1 MLVRIQHPAPFINF
15 KEKNRMMN
23 IIKAG
28 SRYQIYGEDLNTYD
42 KLPVRSYDVAFHKMQ
57 GFFLVARPDLIVKEE
72 KVYGNHRQRVQKVM
86 RSFRQADRNFGVILS
101 GQKGI
106 GKSLMARL
114 LAEEGI
120 ANGLPVITV
129 TDYIPGIAS
138 FLGSIE
144 QEVIVIFDE
153 FEKTFGK
160 IDDQPDPQEEML
172 SLFDGLD
179 GGKKLFVITCNE
191 VRRLNE
197 FMVDRPGR
205 FHYHFRMGAPTD
217 GEIKEY
223 MEDKLQKEY
232 WGEINR
238 IVNFSRTTEVTYDY
252 LRAIAFDL
260 NQGYSLEDC
269 LADLNISG
277 TTRNYYDMTAYFADG
292 SVYTIMN
299 YSINLCDR
307 GMDWVWLRNMNH
319 ISQHKDKHVHFGF
332 SPADIQLVNGELII
346 PVDKVQIDRDDGDD
360 WEKDEAEVKDLEQQF
375 KSRQVVRVTLEK
387 CINYNRERFLV

>member
-1 MLVRIQHPAPFINF
+1 
-15 KEKNRMMN
+15 MMN

-28 SRYQIYGEDLNTYD
+28 SQYQIYGEDLNTYD

-57 GFFLVARPDLIVKEE
+57 GFFLTARPDLVVKEE
-72 KVYGNHRQRVQKVM
+72 KIYGNHKKRAEKVLK
-86 RSFRQADRNFGVILS
+86 SFEQCDRNFGVILS

-106 GKSLMARL
+106 GKSLLARL

-120 ANGLPVITV
+120 SRGLPVITV
-129 TDYIPGIAS
+129 SDYIPGIAT
-138 FLGSIE
+138 FLSSIE

-153 FEKTFGK
+153 FEKTFSK
-160 IDDQPDPQEEML
+160 IEDKPDPQEEML

-217 GEIKEY
+217 SEIREY
-223 MEDKLQKEY
+223 MEDKLQKES
-232 WGEINR
+232 WGEIDR
-238 IVNFSRTTEVTYDY
+238 IINFSRTTEVTYDY

-260 NQGYSLEDC
+260 NQGYTLEEC

-277 TTRNYYDMTAYFADG
+277 TTHNDYDITAYFSDG
-292 SVYTIMN
+292 TVYTVMN
-299 YSINLCDR
+299 YSINLCSR
-307 GMDWVWLRNMNH
+307 TMDWAWLRKMGH
-319 ISQHKDKHVHFGF
+319 DSQHEEKHVHLGF
-332 SPADIQLVNGELII
+332 CPADIQLVNNELIVPANKI
-346 PVDKVQIDRDDGDD
+346 QIDRDDSDD
-360 WEKDEAEVKDLEQQF
+360 WNKEKEEISELEQSF
-375 KSRQVVRVTLEK
+375 KTRQVVRVVIEK
-387 CINYNRERFLV
+387 SFKYDKKRFLL

>member
-1 MLVRIQHPAPFINF
+1 
-15 KEKNRMMN
+15 MMN

-57 GFFLVARPDLIVKEE
+57 GFFLVARPDLVVKEE
-72 KVYGNHRQRVQKVM
+72 KVYGNHKQRVQKVM
-86 RSFRQADRNFGVILS
+86 KSFELCDRNFGVILS

-106 GKSLMARL
+106 GKSLLARL

-120 ANGLPVITV
+120 SRGLPVITV

-138 FLGSIE
+138 FLSSIE

-153 FEKTFGK
+153 FEKTFSK
-160 IDDQPDPQEEML
+160 MNDQPDPQEEML

-205 FHYHFRMGAPTD
+205 FHYHFRMGNPTD
-217 GEIKEY
+217 TEIREY

-232 WGEINR
+232 WDEIAR
-238 IVNFSRTTEVTYDY
+238 IINFSRTTGITYDY

-277 TTRNYYDMTAYFADG
+277 ATRNSYDITAYFADG

-307 GMDWVWLRNMNH
+307 SMDWVWLRSMSH
-319 ISQHKDKHVHFGF
+319 ISQHNERNVHFGF

-360 WEKDEAEVKDLEQQF
+360 WEKNETEVKELEQQF
-375 KSRQVVRVTLEK
+375 KSRQVVRVVLEK

>member
-1 MLVRIQHPAPFINF
+1 
-15 KEKNRMMN
+15 MMN

-42 KLPVRSYDVAFHKMQ
+42 KLPVRSYDVAFHQMQ
-57 GFFLVARPDLIVKEE
+57 GFFLVARPDLVVKEE
-72 KVYGNHRQRVQKVM
+72 KVYGNHKQKVQKVM
-86 RSFRQADRNFGVILS
+86 RSFRQTDRNFGVILS

-138 FLGSIE
+138 FLSSIE

-153 FEKTFGK
+153 FEKTFSK
-160 IDDQPDPQEEML
+160 VEDKPDPQEEML

-191 VRRLNE
+191 IRRLNE

-217 GEIKEY
+217 NEIKEY

-238 IVNFSRTTEVTYDY
+238 IINFSRTTEMTYDY

-260 NQGYSLEDC
+260 NQGYSLEDS
-269 LADLNISG
+269 LSDLNISG
-277 TTRNYYDMTAYFADG
+277 ATNNYYDITAYMADG
-292 SVYTIMN
+292 SVYACMN
-299 YSINLCDR
+299 YHINLCDR
-307 GMDWVWLRNMNH
+307 GMEWVWLRSLDNF
-319 ISQHKDKHVHFGF
+319 SQHGDYNIQVGF
-332 SPADIQLVNGELII
+332 SPSHIELIDGKLI
-346 PVDKVQIDRDDGDD
+346 VPPDKIQINRDDSND
-360 WEKDEAEVKDLEQQF
+360 WDKEDGEVKNLEHKF
-375 KSRQVVRVTLEK
+375 RGRQIVKLTVEK

>member
-1 MLVRIQHPAPFINF
+1 
-15 KEKNRMMN
+15 MMN

-57 GFFLVARPDLIVKEE
+57 GFSLVARPDLVVKEE
-72 KVYGNHRQRVQKVM
+72 KVYGNHKQRVQKVM
-86 RSFRQADRNFGVILS
+86 KSFKRADRNFGVILS
-101 GQKGI
+101 GRKGI

-138 FLGSIE
+138 FISSIE
-144 QEVIVIFDE
+144 QEIIVIFDE

-160 IDDQPDPQEEML
+160 PEEQSDPQEEML

-191 VRRLNE
+191 IYRLNE

-205 FHYHFRMGAPTD
+205 FHYHFRIGAPTD
-217 GEIKEY
+217 NEIKEY

-232 WGEINR
+232 WKEINR
-238 IVNFSRTTEVTYDY
+238 IINFSRTTEITYDC

-269 LADLNISG
+269 LADLNISSS
-277 TTRNYYDMTAYFADG
+277 TRNRYDITVYFADG
-292 SVYTIMN
+292 SIYTNMN
-299 YSINLCDR
+299 YFINLCDR
-307 GMDWVWLRNMNH
+307 NMEWIWLHDLNP
-319 ISQHKDKHVHFGF
+319 ISQRKEKRIHFGF
-332 SPADIQLVNGELII
+332 SPADIQLVNDELII
-346 PVDKVQIDRDDGDD
+346 PIDKIQISQNEDD
-360 WEKDEAEVKDLEQQF
+360 WEWEEIADKTKKSKQQS
-375 KSRQVVRVTLEK
+375 KSSQVIRVVLEK
-387 CINYNRERFLV
+387 SINYNQERYLI

>member
-1 MLVRIQHPAPFINF
+1 
-15 KEKNRMMN
+15 MMN

-28 SRYQIYGEDLNTYD
+28 SQYQIYGEDLITYD

-57 GFFLVARPDLIVKEE
+57 GFFLVARPDLVVKEE
-72 KVYGNHRQRVQKVM
+72 KVYGNHKQKVQKVM
-86 RSFRQADRNFGVILS
+86 RSFRQTDRNFGVILS

-106 GKSLMARL
+106 GKSRMARL

-138 FLGSIE
+138 FLSSIE

-153 FEKTFGK
+153 FEKTFSK
-160 IDDQPDPQEEML
+160 VEDQPDPQEEML

-217 GEIKEY
+217 NEIKEY

-232 WGEINR
+232 WGEIDR
-238 IVNFSRTTEVTYDY
+238 IINFSRSTEMTYDY

-260 NQGYSLEDC
+260 NQGYSLEDS
-269 LADLNISG
+269 LSDLNISG
-277 TTRNYYDMTAYFADG
+277 ATNNYYDITAYMADG
-292 SVYTIMN
+292 SVYTCMN
-299 YSINLCDR
+299 YHINLCDR
-307 GMDWVWLRNMNH
+307 GMEWVWLRSLDNF
-319 ISQHKDKHVHFGF
+319 SQHGDYNIQVGF
-332 SPADIQLVNGELII
+332 SPSHIELMDGKLIVPPDKIQINRDESNDWNKENGE
-346 PVDKVQIDRDDGDD
+346 
-360 WEKDEAEVKDLEQQF
+360 VKNLEQKF
-375 KSRQVVRVTLEK
+375 RGRQIVKLTVEK

>member
-1 MLVRIQHPAPFINF
+1 
-15 KEKNRMMN
+15 MMN

-42 KLPVRSYDVAFHKMQ
+42 KLPVRSYDVAFHQMQ
-57 GFFLVARPDLIVKEE
+57 GFFLVARPDLVVKEE
-72 KVYGNHRQRVQKVM
+72 KVYGNHKQKVQKVM
-86 RSFRQADRNFGVILS
+86 RSFRQTDRNFGVILS

-153 FEKTFGK
+153 FEKTFSK
-160 IDDQPDPQEEML
+160 VEDQPDPQEEML

-191 VRRLNE
+191 IRKLNE

-217 GEIKEY
+217 SEIREY

-232 WGEINR
+232 WGEIGR
-238 IVNFSRTTEVTYDY
+238 IINFSRITEMTYDY

-260 NQGYSLEDC
+260 NQGYSLEDT
-269 LADLNISG
+269 LSDLNISEA
-277 TTRNYYDMTAYFADG
+277 TNNSYDITAYMADG
-292 SVYTIMN
+292 SVYTCMN
-299 YSINLCDR
+299 YRINLCDR
-307 GMDWVWLRNMNH
+307 GVEWVWLRNLNGL
-319 ISQHKDKHVHFGF
+319 SQHEDRNIQVGF
-332 SPADIQLVNGELII
+332 SPSHIELIDGELIV
-346 PVDKVQIDRDDGDD
+346 PPDKIQINRDDSND
-360 WEKDEAEVKDLEQQF
+360 WDKEDGEVKNLEHKF
-375 KSRQVVRVTLEK
+375 RGRQIVKLTVEK

>member
-1 MLVRIQHPAPFINF
+1 
-15 KEKNRMMN
+15 MMN

-42 KLPVRSYDVAFHKMQ
+42 KLPVRSYDVAFHQMQ
-57 GFFLVARPDLIVKEE
+57 GFFLVARPDLVVKEE
-72 KVYGNHRQRVQKVM
+72 KVYGNHKQKVQKVM
-86 RSFRQADRNFGVILS
+86 RSFRQTDRNFGVILS

-153 FEKTFGK
+153 FEKTFSK
-160 IDDQPDPQEEML
+160 VEDQPDPQEEML

-191 VRRLNE
+191 IRKLNE

-217 GEIKEY
+217 NEIKEY

-238 IVNFSRTTEVTYDY
+238 IINFSRTTEMTYDY

-260 NQGYSLEDC
+260 NQGYSLEDS
-269 LADLNISG
+269 LSDLNISG
-277 TTRNYYDMTAYFADG
+277 ATNNYYDITAYMADG
-292 SVYTIMN
+292 SVYTCMN
-299 YSINLCDR
+299 YHINLCDR
-307 GMDWVWLRNMNH
+307 GVEWVWLRNLNGL
-319 ISQHKDKHVHFGF
+319 SQHEDRNIQVGF
-332 SPADIQLVNGELII
+332 SPSHIELIDSELI
-346 PVDKVQIDRDDGDD
+346 VPPDKIQINRDDSND
-360 WEKDEAEVKDLEQQF
+360 WDKEDGEVKNLEHKF
-375 KSRQVVRVTLEK
+375 RGRQIVKLTVEK